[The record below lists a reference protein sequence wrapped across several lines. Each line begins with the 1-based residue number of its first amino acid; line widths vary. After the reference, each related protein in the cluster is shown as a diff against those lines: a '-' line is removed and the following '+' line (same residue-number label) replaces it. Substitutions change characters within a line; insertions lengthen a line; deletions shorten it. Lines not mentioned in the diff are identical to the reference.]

1 MLTLKT
7 KSILSAH
14 VMKTRW
20 LVVRK
25 CVDDLMF
32 HSEESNET
40 FRLQNNTVY
49 AVQSFQFKRT
59 YLLCLHKTTH
69 ELQKTSFKQF
79 KNPRNPKIWV
89 HVQELL
95 HSCYI
100 HGHDRASNCSNPEP
114 PTRRSK
120 WNQLG
125 HLR

>member
-32 HSEESNET
+32 HSEESNEA

-89 HVQELL
+89 HVQEL
-95 HSCYI
+95 CI
-100 HGHDRASNCSNPEP
+100 HVTYTDTIVQAIVPTLNLPREEASGTS
-114 PTRRSK
+114 SAI
-120 WNQLG
+120 
-125 HLR
+125 